1 MFQNVLRVLCI
12 QKFYEVLNNIGN
24 KNKRNAHGYMHRHN
38 KIYKTKKN
46 KLWKSI
52 SQYPHENYIFTSYKT
67 KAINVTEQ
75 LHYQILYII
84 TGLIRIC
91 LTGT

>member
-1 MFQNVLRVLCI
+1 MHMDTCTDTI
-12 QKFYEVLNNIGN
+12 KYTKQK
-24 KNKRNAHGYMHRHN
+24 
-38 KIYKTKKN
+38 KK